1 MFKNHLRQDIYQPLN
16 FSAMNF
22 WNTAVNTAAC
32 PRRLGHDLFQW
43 PGWKPSWWLI
53 VETGNKN
60 KDPSLRIQENKAIKR
75 WTELAAKPPA
85 ASECTSSW
93 ARSKAA
99 SQWFKPIFLAHQGL
113 KVERIM
119 MIQLAGLRKNSL
131 ATCCQISVPRT
142 PQRCFHVFSPDTI
155 IIIILIHY
163 HARYLYLSLYA
174 ER

>member
-99 SQWFKPIFLAHQGL
+99 SQWFKPIFFSAP
-113 KVERIM
+113 RIESWTYHDDTTSGFT
-119 MIQLAGLRKNSL
+119 QELSCDLLPNLCAQNTAALLSR
-131 ATCCQISVPRT
+131 
-142 PQRCFHVFSPDTI
+142 VFTWH
-155 IIIILIHY
+155 HY
-163 HARYLYLSLYA
+163 NHYTYTLSRALSLFIFI
-174 ER
+174 